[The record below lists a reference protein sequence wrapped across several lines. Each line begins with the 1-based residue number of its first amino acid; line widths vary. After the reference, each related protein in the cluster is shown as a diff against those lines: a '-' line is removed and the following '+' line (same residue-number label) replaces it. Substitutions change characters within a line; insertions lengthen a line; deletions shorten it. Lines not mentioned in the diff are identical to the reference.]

1 MAKIGEAPWPGGHLW
16 QDSQKLVRG
25 IGMKFNF
32 EATGIGSVP
41 FSDPKA
47 AVKLIFDNFRDIPFW
62 PQLPKRSYLEN
73 MYVQFSERLPG
84 LVTDEANK
92 SVYVDTTGVAE
103 TIEEVYEK
111 YTGGDIDFFSISKTH
126 AAGLYEFLEYLE
138 ALPVKP
144 KFVKGHT
151 TGPISY
157 ALCLT
162 DQNKKAV
169 IHDKDLFEVLTKTLS
184 MRVKWQIRKL
194 KKAASGV
201 IIFIDEPYLVS
212 IGSSFININIESAFE
227 KLDELVKAIKAEG
240 ALAGIHCCGNTD
252 WGLVLK
258 RDIDVLN
265 FDAYNYSKEFSLY
278 ANDIKNFIGRG
289 GTIAWGVVPSSD
301 EIKGRTKKSLVE
313 DLKSAIGLLKE
324 KGIEGPIS
332 SLVTPSCGVGTLS
345 EDDAKSVLEMT
356 VKLSDCVRKGSKD

>member
-1 MAKIGEAPWPGGHLW
+1 
-16 QDSQKLVRG
+16 
-25 IGMKFNF
+25 MKFNY

-41 FSDPKA
+41 FADAKT
-47 AVKLIFDNFRDIPFW
+47 AVRIICDNFHDIPFW

-92 SVYVDTTGVAE
+92 RVYVDTTGVAE

-126 AAGLYEFLEYLE
+126 AAGLYEFLECLE
-138 ALPVKP
+138 ALPNKP

-162 DQNKKAV
+162 DQNKKPV
-169 IHDKDLFEVLTKTLS
+169 IHDKDLFEILTKMLS
-184 MRVKWQIRKL
+184 MRVRWQIRKL
-194 KKAASGV
+194 KKAASSV

-212 IGSSFININIESAFE
+212 IGSSFVSINIENAFE
-227 KLDELVKAIKAEG
+227 KLDELVKAIKSEG
-240 ALAGIHCCGNTD
+240 ALAGLHCCGNTD
-252 WGLVLK
+252 WPLLLK
-258 RDIDVLN
+258 RDIDVLS

-278 ANDIKNFIGRG
+278 TDDIRNFLNKG
-289 GTIAWGVVPSSD
+289 GSVAWGVVPSSD
-301 EIKGRTKKSLVE
+301 EIKGRTKKSLAE
-313 DLKSAIGLLKE
+313 NLKTAIGLLKD
-324 KGIEGPIS
+324 KGIEPPIS

-345 EDDAKSVLEMT
+345 EDDAKAVLEMT
-356 VKLSDCVRKGSKD
+356 SKLSVCAQKGIKE